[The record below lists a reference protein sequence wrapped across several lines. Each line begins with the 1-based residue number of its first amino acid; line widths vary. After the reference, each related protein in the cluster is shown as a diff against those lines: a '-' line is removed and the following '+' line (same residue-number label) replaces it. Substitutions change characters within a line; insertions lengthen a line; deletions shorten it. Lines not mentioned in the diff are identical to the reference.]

1 VSLLLRCTPLI
12 GPDLLYWSAILRL
25 GVSPMNRRALIS
37 LLGGAAAWPLSARA
51 QQREQMRR
59 VGLLWPGAPPDKWDE
74 AFLQGLR
81 AHGYVEGRN
90 ILLEYRWAEGNQER
104 LPILAEEL
112 ARLPLDVIVTIGA
125 TAILALKRATTSI
138 PIVFAGT
145 SDPVRTGFAAS
156 LARPGGN
163 LTGLSLMA
171 PDLAGKRLE
180 LIKSVVPGA
189 SRIAM
194 LWNASDQGMAIR
206 VEQAQ
211 LAAPA
216 VRVTL
221 LSPELRTL
229 ADLESAFV
237 TLTGDR
243 PDALLVFV
251 DPFTV
256 SHRQRIVDFAA
267 ASRLPA
273 IYEDRVFLDAGGLMS
288 YGPSVADNC
297 RRAAT
302 YVDKILKGAKPGDLP
317 IEQPTKFELIINLK
331 TAKALGIELSPTVLA
346 LADEVIE

>member
-1 VSLLLRCTPLI
+1 MSGI
-12 GPDLLYWSAILRL
+12 
-25 GVSPMNRRALIS
+25 RRREFVALV
-37 LLGGAAAWPLSARA
+37 GGAVGTWPLAARA
-51 QQREQMRR
+51 QQRERMARIG
-59 VGLLWPGAPPDKWDE
+59 VLWPGAPPDKWDE
-74 AFLQGLR
+74 AFRQGLR

-104 LPILAEEL
+104 LPILAQEL
-112 ARLPLDVIVTIGA
+112 ARLPLDVIVTLSA
-125 TAILALKRATTSI
+125 RAILAVKEATTSI

-145 SDPVRTGFAAS
+145 SDPVRTGFVAS

-171 PDLAGKRLE
+171 ADLAGKRLE

-216 VRVTL
+216 VHVTL

-229 ADLESAFV
+229 ADLENAFV
-237 TLTGDR
+237 TLTRDR

-256 SHRQRIVDFAA
+256 AHRRRIVDFAA
-267 ASRLPA
+267 ANRLPA
-273 IYEDRVFLDAGGLMS
+273 IYEDRVFADAGGLMS
-288 YGPSVADNC
+288 YGPSIEDIC

-317 IEQPTKFELIINLK
+317 IEQPTKFELMINLK
-331 TAKALGIELSPTVLA
+331 TAKALGLTIPQSVLA
-346 LADEVIE
+346 RADQVIE

>member
-1 VSLLLRCTPLI
+1 MSGIRRREFVALI
-12 GPDLLYWSAILRL
+12 G
-25 GVSPMNRRALIS
+25 
-37 LLGGAAAWPLSARA
+37 GAVGTWPLAARA
-51 QQREQMRR
+51 QQRERMARIG
-59 VGLLWPGAPPDKWDE
+59 VLWPGAPPDKWDE
-74 AFLQGLR
+74 AFRQGLR

-104 LPILAEEL
+104 LPILAQEL
-112 ARLPLDVIVTIGA
+112 ARLPLDVIVTLSA
-125 TAILALKRATTSI
+125 RAILAVKEATTSI

-216 VRVTL
+216 VHVTL

-237 TLTGDR
+237 ALTRDR

-256 SHRQRIVDFAA
+256 AHRRRIIDFAA
-267 ASRLPA
+267 ANRLPA
-273 IYEDRVFLDAGGLMS
+273 IYEDRGFVDAGGLMS
-288 YGPSVADNC
+288 YGPSIEDIC

-302 YVDKILKGAKPGDLP
+302 YVDKILKGAKPGGLP
-317 IEQPTKFELIINLK
+317 VEQPTKFELIINLN
-331 TAKALGIELSPTVLA
+331 TAKVLDLEIPLQFQQ

>member
-1 VSLLLRCTPLI
+1 MIDLR
-12 GPDLLYWSAILRL
+12 
-25 GVSPMNRRALIS
+25 RREFVA
-37 LLGGAAAWPLSARA
+37 LLGGAVAAWPVAASA
-51 QQREQMRR
+51 QQRAKVPRLG
-59 VGLLWPGAPPDKWDE
+59 VLWPGSPPDNWDE
-74 AFLQGLR
+74 AFRQGLH
-81 AHGYVEGRN
+81 ALGYVEGRN
-90 ILLEYRWAEGNQER
+90 ISLEYRWAEGKQPR
-104 LPILAEEL
+104 LRDLAEEL
-112 ARLPLDVIVTIGA
+112 VHLNVDLIVTTSA
-125 TAILALKRATTSI
+125 PAILAAKQATSTI

-206 VEQAQ
+206 VEQAK

-216 VRVTL
+216 IHVTL
-221 LSPELRTL
+221 FSPELRTP
-229 ADLESAFV
+229 ADVDSAFV
-237 TLTGDR
+237 RLTADR
-243 PDALLVFV
+243 PDALLIFV

-256 SHRQRIVDFAA
+256 SHRKRIVDFAA
-267 ASRLPA
+267 ANRLPA
-273 IYEDRVFLDAGGLMS
+273 IYEGRDFMDAGGLMS
-288 YGPSVADNC
+288 YGPSIEDIC

-317 IEQPTKFELIINLK
+317 IEQPTKFELIINRSVPSE
-331 TAKALGIELSPTVLA
+331 IIR
-346 LADEVIE
+346 ADQLVRLEMAMA

>member
-1 VSLLLRCTPLI
+1 MSGIRRREFVALI
-12 GPDLLYWSAILRL
+12 G
-25 GVSPMNRRALIS
+25 
-37 LLGGAAAWPLSARA
+37 GAVGTWPLAARA
-51 QQREQMRR
+51 QQRERMARIG
-59 VGLLWPGAPPDKWDE
+59 VLWPGAPPDKWDE
-74 AFLQGLR
+74 AFRQGLR

-90 ILLEYRWAEGNQER
+90 ILLEYRWAEGNQKR
-104 LPILAEEL
+104 FPILAQEL
-112 ARLPLDVIVTIGA
+112 ARLPLDVIVTLSA
-125 TAILALKRATTSI
+125 PAILAVKEATTSV

-216 VRVTL
+216 VHVTL

-237 TLTGDR
+237 ALTRDR

-256 SHRQRIVDFAA
+256 AHRRRIIDFAA
-267 ASRLPA
+267 ANRLPA
-273 IYEDRVFLDAGGLMS
+273 IYEDRVFADAGGLMS
-288 YGPSVADNC
+288 YGPSIEDIC

-331 TAKALGIELSPTVLA
+331 TARALDREIPLQFQQ

>member
-1 VSLLLRCTPLI
+1 MSGIRRREFITLI
-12 GPDLLYWSAILRL
+12 G
-25 GVSPMNRRALIS
+25 
-37 LLGGAAAWPLSARA
+37 GAVAAWPAAAGA
-51 QQREQMRR
+51 QQRERMARIG
-59 VGLLWPGAPPDKWDE
+59 VLWPGAPPDKWDE
-74 AFLQGLR
+74 AFRQGLR

-90 ILLEYRWAEGNQER
+90 ILLEYRWAEGNQVR
-104 LPILAEEL
+104 LPILAQEL
-112 ARLPLDVIVTIGA
+112 ARLPLDVIVTTSA
-125 TAILALKRATTSI
+125 PAILAVKEATTSI

-216 VRVTL
+216 VHVTL

-237 TLTGDR
+237 ALTRDR

-256 SHRQRIVDFAA
+256 AHRRRIIDFAA
-267 ASRLPA
+267 ANRLPA
-273 IYEDRVFLDAGGLMS
+273 IYEDRGFVDAGGLMS
-288 YGPSVADNC
+288 YGPSIEDIC

-302 YVDKILKGAKPGDLP
+302 YVDKILKGAKPGGLP
-317 IEQPTKFELIINLK
+317 VEQPTKFELIINLK
-331 TAKALGIELSPTVLA
+331 TAKVLDLEIPLQFQQ

>member
-1 VSLLLRCTPLI
+1 VL
-12 GPDLLYWSAILRL
+12 
-25 GVSPMNRRALIS
+25 
-37 LLGGAAAWPLSARA
+37 A
-51 QQREQMRR
+51 Q
-59 VGLLWPGAPPDKWDE
+59 
-74 AFLQGLR
+74 
-81 AHGYVEGRN
+81 
-90 ILLEYRWAEGNQER
+90 
-104 LPILAEEL
+104 EL
-112 ARLPLDVIVTIGA
+112 ARLPLDVIVTTSA
-125 TAILALKRATTSI
+125 PAILAVKEATTTI

-171 PDLAGKRLE
+171 PDLAGKRLQ

-216 VRVTL
+216 VHVTL
-221 LSPELRTL
+221 LSPELRTP

-237 TLTGDR
+237 TLTKDR

-256 SHRQRIVDFAA
+256 SHRRRIVDFAA
-267 ASRLPA
+267 ANRLPA
-273 IYEDRVFLDAGGLMS
+273 IYEDRAFLDAGGLIS
-288 YGPSVADNC
+288 YGPSIEDIC

-302 YVDKILKGAKPGDLP
+302 YVDKILKGAKPSDLP
-317 IEQPTKFELIINLK
+317 IEQPIKFELIINLN
-331 TAKALGIELSPTVLA
+331 TAKALGLDMPLHLQQ

>member
-1 VSLLLRCTPLI
+1 
-12 GPDLLYWSAILRL
+12 
-25 GVSPMNRRALIS
+25 MKRRDFIT
-37 LLGGAAAWPLSARA
+37 LLGGAVGTWPLAARA
-51 QQREQMRR
+51 QQRERMARIG
-59 VGLLWPGAPPDKWDE
+59 VLWPGAPPDKWDE
-74 AFLQGLR
+74 AFRQGLR

-104 LPILAEEL
+104 FPILAQEL
-112 ARLPLDVIVTIGA
+112 ARLPLDVIVTLSA
-125 TAILALKRATTSI
+125 RAILAVKEATTSI

-216 VRVTL
+216 VHVTL

-237 TLTGDR
+237 TLTRDR

-256 SHRQRIVDFAA
+256 AHRRRIIDFAA
-267 ASRLPA
+267 ANRLPA

-288 YGPSVADNC
+288 YGPSIEDIC

-302 YVDKILKGAKPGDLP
+302 YVDKILKGAKPGDPP

-331 TAKALGIELSPTVLA
+331 TAEALGLNVPSKLLA
-346 LADEVIE
+346 AADEVID

>member
-1 VSLLLRCTPLI
+1 MSGI
-12 GPDLLYWSAILRL
+12 
-25 GVSPMNRRALIS
+25 RRREFVALV
-37 LLGGAAAWPLSARA
+37 GGAVGTWPLAARA
-51 QQREQMRR
+51 QQRERMARIG
-59 VGLLWPGAPPDKWDE
+59 VLWPGAPPDKWDE
-74 AFLQGLR
+74 AFRQGLR

-104 LPILAEEL
+104 LPILAQEL
-112 ARLPLDVIVTIGA
+112 ARLPRDVIVTLSA
-125 TAILALKRATTSI
+125 RAILAVKEATTSI

-145 SDPVRTGFAAS
+145 SDPVRTGFVAS

-171 PDLAGKRLE
+171 ADLAGKRLE

-216 VRVTL
+216 VHVTL

-229 ADLESAFV
+229 ADLENAFV
-237 TLTGDR
+237 TLTRDR

-256 SHRQRIVDFAA
+256 AHRRRIVDFAA
-267 ASRLPA
+267 ANRLPA
-273 IYEDRVFLDAGGLMS
+273 IYEDRVFADAGGLMS
-288 YGPSVADNC
+288 YGPSIEDIC

-331 TAKALGIELSPTVLA
+331 TAKALDLEVPLQFQQLA
-346 LADEVIE
+346 NEVIE

>member
-1 VSLLLRCTPLI
+1 VK
-12 GPDLLYWSAILRL
+12 
-25 GVSPMNRRALIS
+25 
-37 LLGGAAAWPLSARA
+37 
-51 QQREQMRR
+51 E
-59 VGLLWPGAPPDKWDE
+59 
-74 AFLQGLR
+74 
-81 AHGYVEGRN
+81 
-90 ILLEYRWAEGNQER
+90 
-104 LPILAEEL
+104 
-112 ARLPLDVIVTIGA
+112 
-125 TAILALKRATTSI
+125 ATTTI

-180 LIKSVVPGA
+180 LIKSVVPEA

-216 VRVTL
+216 VHVTL
-221 LSPELRTL
+221 LSPELRTP
-229 ADLESAFV
+229 ADLENAFV
-237 TLTGDR
+237 TLTRDR

-251 DPFTV
+251 DPFTM
-256 SHRQRIVDFAA
+256 SHRRRIVGFAA
-267 ASRLPA
+267 ANRLPA

-288 YGPSVADNC
+288 YGPSIEDVC

-317 IEQPTKFELIINLK
+317 IEQPSKFELIINLR
-331 TAKALGIELSPTVLA
+331 TAKALGLEIPPTLLA
-346 LADEVIE
+346 RADEVIE

>member
-1 VSLLLRCTPLI
+1 
-12 GPDLLYWSAILRL
+12 
-25 GVSPMNRRALIS
+25 MMRRREFIT
-37 LLGGAAAWPLSARA
+37 LLGGAAAAWPVSGRA
-51 QQREQMRR
+51 QQRERVRR
-59 VGLLWPGAPPDKWDE
+59 IGVLWPGSPPDKWDE
-74 AFLQGLR
+74 AFRQGLR
-81 AHGYVEGRN
+81 THGYVEGRD
-90 ILLEYRWAEGNQER
+90 ILLEYRWAQGDQER
-104 LPILAEEL
+104 LPLLAQEL
-112 ARLPLDVIVTIGA
+112 TRLPLDVIVTTSA
-125 TAILALKRATTSI
+125 PAILAVKEATTAI

-180 LIKSVVPGA
+180 LIKSVVPEA

-194 LWNASDQGMAIR
+194 LWNASDRGMAIR

-216 VRVTL
+216 VHVTL
-221 LSPELRTL
+221 LSPEIRTPT
-229 ADLESAFV
+229 DLENAFV
-237 TLTGDR
+237 TLTRDR

-256 SHRQRIVDFAA
+256 SNRRRIVGFAA
-267 ASRLPA
+267 ANRLPA
-273 IYEDRVFLDAGGLMS
+273 IYEDRAFLDAGGLMS
-288 YGPSVADNC
+288 YGPSVEDVC

-317 IEQPTKFELIINLK
+317 IEQPTKFELMINLK
-331 TAKALGIELSPTVLA
+331 TAKALSLEIPPTLLA
-346 LADEVIE
+346 RADEVIE

>member
-1 VSLLLRCTPLI
+1 
-12 GPDLLYWSAILRL
+12 
-25 GVSPMNRRALIS
+25 MKRREFMA
-37 LLGGAAAWPLSARA
+37 LLGGTVAAWPLAASA
-51 QQREQMRR
+51 QQRERVRR
-59 VGLLWPGAPPDKWDE
+59 IGVLWPGSPPDKWDE
-74 AFLQGLR
+74 AFRQGLR
-81 AHGYVEGRN
+81 THGYVEGRN

-112 ARLPLDVIVTIGA
+112 ARLPLDVIVTTSA
-125 TAILALKRATTSI
+125 PAILAVKEATTTI

-180 LIKSVVPGA
+180 LIKSVVPEA

-216 VRVTL
+216 VHVTL
-221 LSPELRTL
+221 LSPELRTP
-229 ADLESAFV
+229 ADLENAFV
-237 TLTGDR
+237 TLTRDR

-251 DPFTV
+251 DPFTM
-256 SHRQRIVDFAA
+256 SHRRRIVGFAA
-267 ASRLPA
+267 ANRLPA
-273 IYEDRVFLDAGGLMS
+273 IYEDRVFLDAGVLCPMGRALRTF
-288 YGPSVADNC
+288 ADAPP
-297 RRAAT
+297 RT
-302 YVDKILKGAKPGDLP
+302 W
-317 IEQPTKFELIINLK
+317 TKFSREPSPA
-331 TAKALGIELSPTVLA
+331 TFQSSSPLSSS
-346 LADEVIE
+346 

>member
-1 VSLLLRCTPLI
+1 MSGIRRREFVALI
-12 GPDLLYWSAILRL
+12 G
-25 GVSPMNRRALIS
+25 
-37 LLGGAAAWPLSARA
+37 GAVGTWPLAARA
-51 QQREQMRR
+51 QQRERMARIG
-59 VGLLWPGAPPDKWDE
+59 VLWPGAPPDKWDE
-74 AFLQGLR
+74 AFRQGLR

-90 ILLEYRWAEGNQER
+90 ILLEYRWAEGNQKR
-104 LPILAEEL
+104 FPILAQEL
-112 ARLPLDVIVTIGA
+112 ARLPLDVIVTLSA
-125 TAILALKRATTSI
+125 PAILAVKEATTSV

-194 LWNASDQGMAIR
+194 LWDASDQGMAIR

-216 VRVTL
+216 VHVTL

-237 TLTGDR
+237 ALTRDR

-256 SHRQRIVDFAA
+256 AHRRRIIDFAA
-267 ASRLPA
+267 ANRLPA
-273 IYEDRVFLDAGGLMS
+273 IYEDRVFADAGGLMS
-288 YGPSVADNC
+288 YGPSIEDIC

-331 TAKALGIELSPTVLA
+331 TAKALDLDVPLQFQQ

>member
-1 VSLLLRCTPLI
+1 MSGI
-12 GPDLLYWSAILRL
+12 
-25 GVSPMNRRALIS
+25 RRREFVALV
-37 LLGGAAAWPLSARA
+37 GGAVGTWPLAARA
-51 QQREQMRR
+51 QQRERMARIG
-59 VGLLWPGAPPDKWDE
+59 VLWPGAPPDKWDE
-74 AFLQGLR
+74 AFRQGLR

-104 LPILAEEL
+104 LPILAQEL
-112 ARLPLDVIVTIGA
+112 ARLPLDVIVTLSA
-125 TAILALKRATTSI
+125 RAILAVKEATTSI

-145 SDPVRTGFAAS
+145 SDPVRTGFVAS

-171 PDLAGKRLE
+171 ADLAGKRLE

-216 VRVTL
+216 VHVTL

-229 ADLESAFV
+229 ADLENAFV
-237 TLTGDR
+237 TLTRDR

-256 SHRQRIVDFAA
+256 AHRRRIVDFAA
-267 ASRLPA
+267 ANRLPA
-273 IYEDRVFLDAGGLMS
+273 IYEDRVFADAGGLMS
-288 YGPSVADNC
+288 YGPSIEDIC

-331 TAKALGIELSPTVLA
+331 TAKALDLEVPLQFQQLA
-346 LADEVIE
+346 NEVIE

>member
-1 VSLLLRCTPLI
+1 
-12 GPDLLYWSAILRL
+12 
-25 GVSPMNRRALIS
+25 
-37 LLGGAAAWPLSARA
+37 
-51 QQREQMRR
+51 
-59 VGLLWPGAPPDKWDE
+59 
-74 AFLQGLR
+74 
-81 AHGYVEGRN
+81 
-90 ILLEYRWAEGNQER
+90 
-104 LPILAEEL
+104 L
-112 ARLPLDVIVTIGA
+112 ARLPLDVIVTTSA
-125 TAILALKRATTSI
+125 PAILAVKEATTSI

-216 VRVTL
+216 VHVTL

-237 TLTGDR
+237 ALTRDR

-256 SHRQRIVDFAA
+256 AHRRRIIDFAA
-267 ASRLPA
+267 ANRLPA
-273 IYEDRVFLDAGGLMS
+273 IYEDRGFVDAGGLMS
-288 YGPSVADNC
+288 YGPSIEDIC

-302 YVDKILKGAKPGDLP
+302 YVDKILKGAKPGGLP
-317 IEQPTKFELIINLK
+317 VEQPTKFELIINLK
-331 TAKALGIELSPTVLA
+331 TAKVLDLEIPLQFQQ

>member
-1 VSLLLRCTPLI
+1 MASYI
-12 GPDLLYWSAILRL
+12 A
-25 GVSPMNRRALIS
+25 RRSFLTV
-37 LLGGAAAWPLSARA
+37 LGGAAVAWPLDARA
-51 QQREQMRR
+51 QQAERVRR
-59 VGLLWPGAPPDKWDE
+59 IGLLWPGAPPDKWDE
-74 AFLQGLR
+74 AFRQGLR
-81 AHGYVEGRN
+81 THGYVEGRN
-90 ILLEYRWAEGNQER
+90 ILFEYRWAEGNQER
-104 LPILAEEL
+104 FSVLAEEL
-112 ARLPLDVIVTIGA
+112 ARLPLDVIVTISA
-125 TAILALKRATTSI
+125 RAILAVKQATTTI

-156 LARPGGN
+156 LAWPGGN

-180 LIKSVVPGA
+180 LIKSVVPGT

-194 LWNASDQGMAIR
+194 LWNASDPGMAIR

-216 VRVTL
+216 VHVTL

-229 ADLESAFV
+229 ADFESAFV
-237 TLTGDR
+237 ALTRDR

-256 SHRQRIVDFAA
+256 RHRQRIVDFAA
-267 ASRLPA
+267 ANRLPA
-273 IYEDRVFLDAGGLMS
+273 IYEDRVFLDTGGLMS
-288 YGPSVADNC
+288 YGPSIEDIC

-331 TAKALGIELSPTVLA
+331 TAKALGLHIPDKLLA
-346 LADEVIE
+346 LADEVVE

>member
-1 VSLLLRCTPLI
+1 MSGI
-12 GPDLLYWSAILRL
+12 
-25 GVSPMNRRALIS
+25 RRREFVALV
-37 LLGGAAAWPLSARA
+37 GGAVGTWPLAARA
-51 QQREQMRR
+51 QQRERMARIG
-59 VGLLWPGAPPDKWDE
+59 VLWPGAPPDKWDE
-74 AFLQGLR
+74 AFRQGLR

-90 ILLEYRWAEGNQER
+90 ILLEYRWAEGNQVR
-104 LPILAEEL
+104 LPILAQEL
-112 ARLPLDVIVTIGA
+112 ARLPLDVIVTTSA
-125 TAILALKRATTSI
+125 PAILAVKEATTSI

-171 PDLAGKRLE
+171 PDLAGKRLG

-216 VRVTL
+216 VHVTL

-237 TLTGDR
+237 TLTRDR

-256 SHRQRIVDFAA
+256 AHRRRIIDFAA
-267 ASRLPA
+267 ANRLPA
-273 IYEDRVFLDAGGLMS
+273 IYEDRGFVDAGGLMS
-288 YGPSVADNC
+288 YGPSIEDIC

-302 YVDKILKGAKPGDLP
+302 YVDKILKGAKPGGLP
-317 IEQPTKFELIINLK
+317 VEQPTKFELIINLK
-331 TAKALGIELSPTVLA
+331 TAKVLDLEIPLQFQQ